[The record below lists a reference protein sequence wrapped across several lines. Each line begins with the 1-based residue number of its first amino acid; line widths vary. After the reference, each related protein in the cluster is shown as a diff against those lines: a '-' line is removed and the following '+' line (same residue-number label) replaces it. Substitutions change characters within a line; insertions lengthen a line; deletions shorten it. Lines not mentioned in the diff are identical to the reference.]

1 MNLTNEITKRLKVFG
16 LKNNEINHF
25 FTTNQIPCINI
36 HAEKKELPS
45 VILVATNILAKENN
59 ITPYLIVVS
68 ETSIGTVYTILTISQ
83 NETLKEYNI
92 QSLLENN
99 VVVLN
104 SNAIRLIWF
113 LDPI

>member
-25 FTTNQIPCINI
+25 FTTKQIPCINI

-59 ITPYLIVVS
+59 ITVNELK
-68 ETSIGTVYTILTISQ
+68 EKNNLTTNLLSIGQTII
-83 NETLKEYNI
+83 I
-92 QSLLENN
+92 
-99 VVVLN
+99 
-104 SNAIRLIWF
+104 
-113 LDPI
+113 P

>member
-25 FTTNQIPCINI
+25 FTTKQFPCINI

-45 VILVATNILAKENN
+45 AILVATNILAKENN

-68 ETSIGTVYTILTISQ
+68 ETSIGTAYTILTISQ
-83 NETLKEYNI
+83 NEILKEYNI

-104 SNAIRLIWF
+104 SNAIRLI
-113 LDPI
+113 